1 MAHLGLVSVAV
12 LTAKVVFSA
21 PTVCSRKSTLAREI
35 AGEYIEPWKK
45 SWRSMF
51 QIEAVNLVNHV
62 HEAEHS
68 VGFAVSY
75 GGQNL

>member
-1 MAHLGLVSVAV
+1 MAHIDLLSDAA

-21 PTVCSRKSTLAREI
+21 LTVCSRKSTLAREI
-35 AGEYIEPWKK
+35 AGESIEHWKK

-62 HEAEHS
+62 YETEHS
-68 VGFAVSY
+68 VGSTVSY
-75 GGQNL
+75 GGKNQ